1 MPEGPPLVEVR
12 ALSFGYRG
20 QPVLEDVDLA
30 IGGRDFLALVGPNG
44 GGKTTLLKLVLG
56 LLRPWSGEVVRRLS
70 GRRGAMGY
78 VPQFSSF
85 DRDFPLRVESMVL
98 MGRLG
103 ASGLLRPYRLADRR
117 RVAEVLEQLHLS
129 ALARLPIGEL
139 SGGQLQ
145 RVLIARAL
153 AGDPEILLLDEPTAS
168 VDPDSREVLGTV
180 LADLNARIPLV
191 VVTHDVSAVSRQVTR
206 VSFVNR
212 RLREVPPE
220 AVHHHGEEDV
230 AAGVTETGGAAPG
243 MAGVAAQAA
252 GAAGG
257 AAGGGTAGS
266 GTAAPA
272 GGARGREAGQ

>member
-1 MPEGPPLVEVR
+1 VPEGPPLIEVR

-30 IGGRDFLALVGPNG
+30 IAEHEFLALVGPNG

-103 ASGLLRPYRLADRR
+103 ASGLLRPYRQADRR
-117 RVAEVLEQLHLS
+117 RVAEVLDQLHLS

-206 VSFVNR
+206 VAFVNR
-212 RLREVPPE
+212 RLREVPQA
-220 AVHHHGEEDV
+220 AVHAHGEEDAV
-230 AAGVTETGGAAPG
+230 GAATAAGVASSAPG
-243 MAGVAAQAA
+243 AAGVAAGAAAGAGNPAA
-252 GAAGG
+252 GAAGL
-257 AAGGGTAGS
+257 AG
-266 GTAAPA
+266 
-272 GGARGREAGQ
+272 RGRAREAGP